1 MSRMRGNKQ
10 RGLGQL
16 NNKGF
21 SLIELIVVIAI
32 MAVLVGVAS
41 IGIYTA
47 VSGDTKRASKTISG
61 EISSLRNNTMAI
73 MGKWQYEIVNDGG
86 VYKIYTYKDGVQQGY
101 TSLGSRIHISYK
113 ASESASEVMIDK
125 GDKVII
131 TFVQGSGKVDD
142 IQMSQPGSLNE
153 ASELNAANSVKGV
166 GYCVFKMTTGS
177 GKGVED
183 FKLYYET
190 GKIVMD

>member
-1 MSRMRGNKQ
+1 MRGNKQ
-10 RGLGQL
+10 KKTIGQL

-41 IGIYTA
+41 LGIYTM

-61 EISSLRNNTMAI
+61 EISSLRSSTLAI
-73 MGKWQYEIVNDGG
+73 MGNWQYEIVNDDGT
-86 VYKIYTYKDGVQQGY
+86 YKIYTYKDGVVQDY

-113 ASESASEVMIDK
+113 ASESADEVEIGR
-125 GDKVII
+125 GDKIII

-142 IQMSQPGSLNE
+142 IQMLKPANLNE
-153 ASELNAANSVKGV
+153 ASELNAANSVKGI
-166 GYCVFKMTTGS
+166 GYCVFKMTTGN
-177 GKGVED
+177 GKNAED

>member
-1 MSRMRGNKQ
+1 MRGYKQ
-10 RGLGQL
+10 KKTTGQL

-32 MAVLVGVAS
+32 MAMLVGVAS
-41 IGIYTA
+41 LGIYTM

-61 EISSLRNNTMAI
+61 EISSLRSSTLAI
-73 MGKWQYEIVNDGG
+73 MGNWQYEIVNDNGT
-86 VYKIYTYKDGVQQGY
+86 YKIYTYKDGVVQNY
-101 TSLGSRIHISYK
+101 TNLGSRIHISYK
-113 ASESASEVMIDK
+113 ASESASEVEIGR
-125 GDKVII
+125 GDKIII

-142 IQMSQPGSLNE
+142 IQMSQPANLNE
-153 ASELNAANSVKGV
+153 AAELNTANSVKGI
-166 GYCVFKMTTGS
+166 GYCVFKMTTGN
-177 GKGVED
+177 GKNAED